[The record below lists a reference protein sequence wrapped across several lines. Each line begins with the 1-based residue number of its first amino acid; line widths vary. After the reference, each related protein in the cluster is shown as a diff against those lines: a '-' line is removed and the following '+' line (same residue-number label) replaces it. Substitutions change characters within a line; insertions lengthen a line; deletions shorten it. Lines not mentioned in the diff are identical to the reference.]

1 MAVLKALIF
10 DVDGTLA
17 ETERDGHRV
26 AFNQT
31 FQAAGLDWHWSAD
44 LYGDL
49 LQVAGGKERI
59 RFFIDKY
66 QPPLPEVPDWANFI
80 AELHKDKTGRY
91 TALLQSGNIQ
101 LRPGVRR
108 LITEAREAGVRLAI
122 ATTSRL
128 ENALALLTT
137 ALSPN
142 SPDWF
147 DVIAAGDIVP
157 NKKPASDIYHYVL
170 DKMALPA
177 QHCLVIEDTEHG
189 LIAATGAGLTTVVT
203 VNDYTQTQNF
213 ATAALVLSHLGEP
226 NHPSQALRGTDL
238 PQGYFDLAIAAKLLQ
253 T

>member
-1 MAVLKALIF
+1 MSLLKALIF

-31 FQAAGLDWHWSAD
+31 FQAAGLDWHWSVD

-59 RFFIDKY
+59 RFFIKKY
-66 QPPLPEVPDWANFI
+66 QPPLPEVSDWTDFI

-91 TALLQSGNIQ
+91 TALLQSGDIQ

-108 LITEAREAGVRLAI
+108 LITEARDAGVRLAI

-137 ALSPN
+137 ALDPN

-147 DVIAAGDIVP
+147 EVIAAGDIVP
-157 NKKPASDIYHYVL
+157 NKKPAADIYHYVL
-170 DKMALPA
+170 DKMALSA

-189 LIAATGAGLTTVVT
+189 LMAATGAGLTTVVT
-203 VNDYTQTQNF
+203 VNDYTQNQDF
-213 ATAALVLSHLGEP
+213 AAAALVLSDLGEP
-226 NHPSQALRGTDL
+226 DQPCQVLSGTDL
-238 PQGYFDLAIAAKLLQ
+238 PQGYLYVAIAEQLLSA
-253 T
+253 

>member
-1 MAVLKALIF
+1 MALLKALIF

-31 FQAAGLDWHWSAD
+31 FQAAGLDWHWSAEV
-44 LYGDL
+44 YGDL

-59 RFFIDKY
+59 GFFIDKY
-66 QPPLPEVPDWANFI
+66 QPPLPEVRDWANFI

-108 LITEAREAGVRLAI
+108 LITEARAAGVRLAI
-122 ATTSRL
+122 ATTSRF

-137 ALSPN
+137 TLGPST
-142 SPDWF
+142 PDWF

-157 NKKPASDIYHYVL
+157 NKKPAADVYHYVL
-170 DKMALPA
+170 DKMSLPA

-189 LIAATGAGLTTVVT
+189 LTASTGAGLTTVVT
-203 VNDYTQTQNF
+203 VNNYTQTQNF
-213 ATAALVLSHLGEP
+213 AAAALVLSHLGEP
-226 NHPSQALRGTDL
+226 NQPCQVLNGTDL
-238 PQGYFDLAIAAKLLQ
+238 PQGYLNLAIAEQLLQ
-253 T
+253 P

>member
-1 MAVLKALIF
+1 MSVLKALIF

-31 FQAAGLDWHWSAD
+31 FQAAGLDWHWSVD

-59 RFFIDKY
+59 RFYIDKY
-66 QPPLPEVPDWANFI
+66 QPPLPEVQDWTNFI

-91 TALLQSGNIQ
+91 TALLQSGDIQ

-108 LITEAREAGVRLAI
+108 LITEVREAGVGLAI

-128 ENALALLTT
+128 ENALALLET
-137 ALSPN
+137 ALGPRA
-142 SPDWF
+142 PEWF

-189 LIAATGAGLTTVVT
+189 LLAATGAGLTTVVT
-203 VNDYTQTQNF
+203 VNDYTQDQDF
-213 ATAALVLSHLGEP
+213 AAASLVLNHLGEP
-226 NHPSQALRGTDL
+226 DEPCQVLNGARLTLGC
-238 PQGYFDLAIAAKLLQ
+238 FNIAIAEQLLQ
-253 T
+253 S